1 MVTGFYM
8 QDTLKQKNII
18 HQDTLMQLPD
28 STAVCQRNPVA
39 DVTFYDTNNVVRQA
53 DIYLTDQFP
62 FIFTSINRQI
72 HEENKATLMKHQKN
86 GAEIP
91 SRVFENDWIV
101 PLILLS
107 LFFFAIVRT
116 TSKNTFQGLL
126 RFAFSRG
133 INETISSDIG
143 GLFHWQSTL
152 FNLASFINISV
163 FAYCSAIHLDLLPSG
178 VHKILVWI
186 IFLAIIIAAVTIRHF
201 ICTATGN
208 ISGEKEIFREY
219 LFDIY
224 QAYRLAGIILVIL
237 VIMILYTTVIPE
249 KIYFSAGLYIM
260 IIIYLWRISRLF
272 LNFINRHVSIFY
284 LILYLC
290 ALEILP
296 VVILIKYVTRLV

>member
-28 STAVCQRNPVA
+28 SSIVCRRNTVA
-39 DVTFYDTNNVVRQA
+39 DVTFYDTNNVVRQTG
-53 DIYLTDQFP
+53 IYLTDQFP
-62 FIFTSINRQI
+62 FVFTSINRQI
-72 HEENKATLMKHQKN
+72 HEENKASLMKHQKD

-101 PLILLS
+101 PVIFLS
-107 LFFFAIVRT
+107 VFLYAVVRT

-126 RFAFSRG
+126 RFAFPHG
-133 INETISSDIG
+133 INENISSDIG

-152 FNLASFINISV
+152 LNLASFINISV
-163 FAYCSAIHLDLLPSG
+163 FAYCSAIRSDLLPSG
-178 VHKILVWI
+178 MHKLFLWI
-186 IFLAIIIAAVTIRHF
+186 IFLAVIIAAVTIRHF

-219 LFDIY
+219 LYDVY
-224 QAYRLAGIILVIL
+224 QSYRLAGIILIIL
-237 VIMILYTTVIPE
+237 VIMILYTNVIPE
-249 KIYFSAGLYIM
+249 KIYFSAGLSIV
-260 IIIYLWRISRLF
+260 IIIYLWRILRLF
-272 LNFINRHVSIFY
+272 LIFINRHVSIFY

-296 VVILIKYVTRLV
+296 VVILIKYATGLA